1 MRRVLATSTAAETL
15 FPEPEVG
22 QFLEYVRAIWCE
34 QKSVGPTWW
43 AAKHETT
50 LVAGLF
56 HALND
61 ENKRQEAGV
70 VWGHF
75 VYEATD
81 VELDP
86 QGMPKARGRT
96 DIKFLYA
103 AKFGPELVLEFKRLD
118 NKRPLRKKYATEGV
132 GRFSSGK
139 YSPNADVGIMV
150 GMVAGCALTEKTKLC
165 AYLSEAKVASELS
178 SQAITH
184 PAYGDPSQYGAL
196 AFDTKHNRP
205 THCLA
210 STIVVGHMLL
220 ER

>member
-1 MRRVLATSTAAETL
+1 LRRVLATSTAAETL
-15 FPEPEVG
+15 FPEPEVD
-22 QFLEYVRAIWCE
+22 QFLDYVRVVWAE
-34 QKSVGPTWW
+34 QKSVSPIWW
-43 AAKHETT
+43 AAKLETT
-50 LVAGLF
+50 LVGGLF

-61 ENKRQEAGV
+61 DNRRQESGI

-81 VELDP
+81 VQLDA

-103 AKFGPELVLEFKRLD
+103 ASMGPELVLEFKRLD

-132 GRFSSGK
+132 GRFASGK

-150 GMVAGCALTEKTKLC
+150 GMVAGCAVTEKEKLSG
-165 AYLSEAKVASELS
+165 YLSEAKVMAELS

-196 AFDTKHNRP
+196 AFDTKHDRP
-205 THCLA
+205 AHCLV